1 MIDAD
6 PNDSQQGTEQSPE
19 NIEELHLEDASS
31 EIDFEE
37 AFEAESVESESSDA
51 EVGENTSDVVDDLP
65 DDISAEDVFVAEA
78 SARAQLQQQVSE
90 LKAQLEDRTG
100 QFTRLTADFEN
111 FRKRTASERE
121 SLELQVKCNTIVTLL
136 EVVDNFERARSQIK
150 PQNDGEMA
158 IHKSYQGVYKQ
169 LVEALKKL
177 GVSPMRCEGQEFDP
191 NLHEA
196 VMREP
201 TDQYPEG
208 TVIDEFVR
216 GYVLGERV
224 LRHAMVKVAT
234 PLDPSSET
242 HESSSEA

>member
-6 PNDSQQGTEQSPE
+6 TNDNQQEPSAEG
-19 NIEELHLEDASS
+19 IEELRAEDAST
-31 EIDFEE
+31 EIDFDKAFSEE
-37 AFEAESVESESSDA
+37 GENKGSA
-51 EVGENTSDVVDDLP
+51 EVSSNEIP
-65 DDISAEDVFVAEA
+65 DDISPEDAFAAESGAHTELQQQA
-78 SARAQLQQQVSE
+78 AQLQS
-90 LKAQLEDRTG
+90 QLEERTG
-100 QFTRLTADFEN
+100 QFTRLTADFDN
-111 FRKRTASERE
+111 FRKRTATERE
-121 SLELQVKCNTIVTLL
+121 NLEVQVKCNTISNLL
-136 EVVDNFERARSQIK
+136 EVVDNFQRARSQIK

-169 LVEALKKL
+169 LIEALKKL

-201 TDQYPEG
+201 TDEYPEG

-234 PLDPSSET
+234 PLDPSAETSESAA
-242 HESSSEA
+242 EE